1 MAGERRAGRA
11 GRARAG
17 KRRGRLLGVASILAT
32 GLAATGALAGSTA
45 EATDGPA
52 PAARSGEPRPH
63 RLHYGL
69 AIGYGH
75 GIAPRSRQQGRDV
88 ADVRILTFEPQ
99 LRAVLARIG
108 DGSAWYHGEL
118 DGMLEGLFML
128 NLEPSTGYA
137 GGVSPGLRYRF
148 QPAERVQPFVGAAI
162 GLGALDFDL
171 ASQDDGFT
179 FFLAAELGARIRLDA
194 RWSLETSLRW
204 QHVSNAQTH
213 LPNNG
218 IDTVGFRIGVAR

>member
-1 MAGERRAGRA
+1 MARDGRGDRAGRV
-11 GRARAG
+11 RAG
-17 KRRGRLLGVASILAT
+17 KRGGRLLGLASALAAS
-32 GLAATGALAGSTA
+32 LAATGALAGPTP

-52 PAARSGEPRPH
+52 PTAQSDEP

-99 LRAVLARIG
+99 LRGVLARAG
-108 DGSAWYHGEL
+108 DGSAWYHGAL

-128 NLEPSTGYA
+128 NLEPTTGYA
-137 GGVSPGLRYRF
+137 GGVNAGLRYRLR
-148 QPAERVQPFVGAAI
+148 PAETVQPFAGAFI

-179 FFLAAELGARIRLDA
+179 FLLAADLGTRIRLDA
-194 RWSLETSLRW
+194 RWSLEASLRW

-218 IDTVGFRIGVAR
+218 IDTIGVRIGVALP